1 MTRSHCGFSRAAP
14 QLAAMI
20 VRAGL
25 TALLLAFAPLPAL
38 AQEPTDEPAW
48 TFEESDLPADP
59 DYRFGRL
66 DNGLR
71 TIIRANSTPAGQGMV
86 WMWFGGGA
94 LFEEEDERGYA
105 HFVEHMAFN
114 GSTNV
119 PEGEM
124 VRLLEREGL
133 AFGADTN
140 ASTGFEQTIYKLNL
154 PRNDPALLDTALML
168 MRETASELSFDPE
181 AVEREKG
188 VVLSERRVGDT
199 YAYRNTVDNLA
210 FLFPDALLPQRLPI
224 GTAETLQA
232 ASADRLREVW
242 QRIYRPGNAAL
253 IVVGEFDPALVEAA
267 IARHFA
273 NWQGSPALAQP
284 GPGPFDFA
292 RAGETDIHVDPA
304 LSERVTVSAVG
315 PALSERDSM
324 ETRKVRLM
332 RQVGYAVVNRR
343 LQRLTRLA
351 DPPFRGAGLGDSA
364 VLKAAHVTN
373 LVVDAADGEWRR
385 ALAAAQAE
393 YRKAL
398 QFGFTEAEVA
408 EQLASIRTAI
418 ENAAAGA
425 DTRPNS
431 TFVNAALLLLTD
443 GQVPTTQES
452 QLARYEAFEAEI
464 TPATALAALKGELIP
479 LDDPLIR
486 FQGRAAPEGGAEAL
500 RAAWDEGMAAEIAP
514 DEAVEVP
521 EFAYGD
527 FGSPGRVV
535 ADTVEPLL
543 GIRTLRFAN
552 GLRLNLKPTELE
564 RDRISVSLEVD
575 GGQLLNTRENPL
587 ATAMTGVLPVG
598 GLGRHTTDE
607 LQTIL
612 AGRSVAFSVSAEEE
626 IFRLGGTT
634 TPRDLELQLQLLAAA
649 LTDPGYRPEGEAQ
662 YRRNIQ
668 TFFARLTATP
678 NDALSNALGG
688 IVSDNDPRFTLQPK
702 EDYLA
707 LSFARLREAIGGRL
721 ANGALELAL
730 IGDFEPVQAI
740 DLVARTLG
748 AIPPREADFRA
759 YAGNRGR
766 SFTADR
772 SLRVVRHDGSTDQ
785 AIVRMT
791 WPTNDDG
798 DFDEVLRLELLQ
810 RIMRLELT
818 ESLREELGQTYSP
831 GVNASQSRTWPGYGS
846 FTIAAS
852 VDTAH
857 VEEARAAML
866 AAVGRL
872 IAQPVDD
879 DTLLRARRPLL
890 EAYDNALKTNA
901 GWMNLA
907 DDAQRDPERLARFAS
922 AQERLAAI
930 TAADIRAT
938 AQRYLDPAAALEIHV
953 LPRAGE

>member
-1 MTRSHCGFSRAAP
+1 MSIRA
-14 QLAAMI
+14 L
-20 VRAGL
+20 L
-25 TALLLAFAPLPAL
+25 SALLLTLAPLPAF
-38 AQEPTDEPAW
+38 AQAAAEPVWA
-48 TFEESDLPADP
+48 FEESDLPVDP

-71 TIIRANSTPAGQGMV
+71 TIVRVNATPAGQAMV
-86 WMWFGGGA
+86 WMWIGGGA
-94 LFEEEDERGYA
+94 LFEEDGERGYA

-114 GSTNV
+114 GSTRV

-140 ASTGFEQTIYKLNL
+140 ASTGFDQTIYKLNL
-154 PRNDPALLDTALML
+154 PRNDSALLDTALML
-168 MRETASELSFDPE
+168 MRETASELAFDPA

-199 YAYRNTVDNLA
+199 YAYRNTVDNFE
-210 FLFPDALLPQRLPI
+210 FLFPEARLPLRLPI

-232 ASADRLREVW
+232 ASADQLREVW
-242 QRIYRPGNAAL
+242 QRIYRPENAAL
-253 IVVGEFDPALVEAA
+253 IVVGEFDPDAAEAA

-273 NWQGSPALAQP
+273 SWQGPPALAQP

-292 RAGETDIHVDPA
+292 RAGETDIHIDPA
-304 LSERVTVSAVG
+304 LPERVTISAVG
-315 PALSERDSM
+315 PAPNERDSM

-332 RQVGYAVVNRR
+332 RQVGYAIVNRR
-343 LQRLTRLA
+343 LQRLTRLE
-351 DPPFRGAGLGDSA
+351 DPPFRGAGLGDSS

-373 LVVDAADGEWRR
+373 LVIDAADGEWRR

-398 QFGFTEAEVA
+398 EFGFTEAEVA

-431 TFVNAALLLLTD
+431 TFVNAALLLLTE

-464 TPATALAALKGELIP
+464 TPATALAALKGELVP
-479 LDDPLIR
+479 LGDPLIR
-486 FQGRAAPEGGAEAL
+486 FQGRTAPDGGAAAL
-500 RAAWDEGMAAEIAP
+500 RAAWNEGMAAEITR
-514 DEAVEVP
+514 DEALEVP

-527 FGSPGRVV
+527 FGPAGAIV
-535 ADTVEPLL
+535 ADSVEPVL

-552 GLRLNLKPTELE
+552 GLRLNLKPTALE
-564 RDRISVSLEVD
+564 RDRISVSLAVD
-575 GGQLLNTRENPL
+575 GGQLLNTRDNPL
-587 ATAMTGVLPVG
+587 ATAMTGVLPAG

-612 AGRSVAFSVSAEEE
+612 AGRSVGFSVAAEDET
-626 IFRLGGTT
+626 FQLGATT

-668 TFFARLTATP
+668 NFFARLTATP
-678 NDALSNALGG
+678 NDALSSALGG

-702 EDYLA
+702 EAYLA
-707 LSFARLREAIGGRL
+707 LSFTRLREAIGDRL
-721 ANGALELAL
+721 ASGAIELAMV
-730 IGDFEPVQAI
+730 GDFEPDRAVE
-740 DLVARTLG
+740 LVARTLG
-748 AIPPREADFRA
+748 AIPPREGEFRA
-759 YAGNRGR
+759 YAENRERG
-766 SFTADR
+766 FTADR
-772 SLRVVRHDGSTDQ
+772 SLRILRHDGSPDQ
-785 AIVRMT
+785 ALVRMS
-791 WPTNDDG
+791 WPTTDDS
-798 DFDEVLRLELLQ
+798 DFEEVLRLEMLQ
-810 RIMRLELT
+810 RIMQLKLI

-831 GVNASQSRTWPGYGS
+831 SVNASQSRTWPGYGS

-852 VDTAH
+852 VDTAL
-857 VEEARAAML
+857 VEETRAAML
-866 AAVGRL
+866 AAVKAL
-872 IAQPVDD
+872 VAEPVDD

-907 DDAQRDPERLARFAS
+907 DDAQRDPARLARFVS
-922 AQERLAAI
+922 APDRLRAI
-930 TAADIRAT
+930 TAADIQAAAR
-938 AQRYLDPAAALEIHV
+938 RYLDPRAALEIHV
-953 LPRAGE
+953 LPRDGE